1 MSQITIT
8 VTFETEVP
16 KKEIDLLVYSIIC
29 NINKSPLLHS
39 AKLEKKTIKED

>member
-8 VTFETEVP
+8 VSFETDVP
-16 KKEIDLLVYSIIC
+16 KKEIDLLVYSIVC

-39 AKLEKKTIKED
+39 AKLVSETIKED